1 MCKCWFSPGL
11 LSVQT
16 CKVQPRG
23 NPDGGISSVF
33 IPGREFGWGPFQIA
47 FPLFRAVLAKY
58 PFTLHMPALFPLS
71 FFPSYFWTYAFEN
84 SLLQWNFTMINS
96 DYVFCLPFKPFSSDQ
111 YECTVSGA
119 HTVLTSTSFV
129 WVYIVLLYSQLLF
142 IFFFPLWRKGQTN

>member
-16 CKVQPRG
+16 CKVQPG
-23 NPDGGISSVF
+23 GKPDRGISSVF
-33 IPGREFGWGPFQIA
+33 IPGRQFGWGPFQIA

-58 PFTLHMPALFPLS
+58 PFRLCMPALFPLS
-71 FFPSYFWTYAFEN
+71 FFPSYFWTFEN

-142 IFFFPLWRKGQTN
+142 YLFLSSVEKGTN